1 MFLNSIDLALIEESA
16 EQLVVDEV
24 NDTINPDEASNDEAS
39 NDEASNDEASND
51 EASDDED
58 VA

>member
-24 NDTINPDEASNDEAS
+24 NDTINPDEKQDDHVSDDEAS
-39 NDEASNDEASND
+39 DD